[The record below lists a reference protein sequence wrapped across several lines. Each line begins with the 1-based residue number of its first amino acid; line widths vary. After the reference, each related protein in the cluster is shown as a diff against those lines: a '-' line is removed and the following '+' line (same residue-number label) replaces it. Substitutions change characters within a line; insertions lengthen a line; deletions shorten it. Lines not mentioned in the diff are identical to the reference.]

1 MNRKLIIRMLGALLL
16 IEAAAMLPAFFI
28 AVIYRDGDAS
38 AIFFS
43 ILINIAV
50 GCSLCFLPGK
60 IGESHL
66 RMKEG
71 FIITALGWIFL
82 GLFGAIPF
90 MISGIIPRFEEAFF
104 ETVSGLTTTGAS
116 IVTPEMFDHFPR
128 GLMFWRATTH
138 WIGGMGVLVLTLAL
152 LPKLTGRTAHLV
164 RAESP
169 GPSLSKLVP
178 KTGATA
184 KILYKIYIL
193 LSFIEFV
200 VLMLCGMTPYEAA
213 VHTMATAGTG
223 GFSCY
228 GESIAHFNSVSIEI
242 AITVFMFMF
251 GVNFALYYKFLIG
264 ERFKAF
270 FRDEEFRWYFIFA
283 ICFMLLVSL
292 INLQHY
298 DGDFLTS
305 LRYGS
310 FQISSIMSTTG
321 FVTYDFNHWPAAS
334 HIIIVIAM
342 LIGSCAGST
351 AGGIKVIRI
360 ILLTKLSRRNIR
372 ATGQPKKMDVIRL
385 DGKAVDEHMLSQIA
399 QFAFMYIVLIL
410 LGGFIMSVGS
420 NYDLTT
426 NLSASLTCVSNVGPG
441 LGSVGPVYNYAGFTI
456 HAKLIAAFLM
466 LFGRLELLPLF
477 ILFTRSAWHKY

>member
-16 IEAAAMLPAFFI
+16 IEAAAMVPSVII
-28 AVIYRDGDAS
+28 ALIYGDGDAS
-38 AIFFS
+38 AITYS
-43 ILINIAV
+43 ILINCLV
-50 GCSLCFLPGK
+50 GSLMVLLTSKCQN
-60 IGESHL
+60 SHL
-66 RMKEG
+66 RLKEG
-71 FIITALGWIFL
+71 FIVTALGWIFL
-82 GLFGAIPF
+82 GVFGSVPF
-90 MISGIIPRFEEAFF
+90 MLSNALPRFEEAFF

-116 IVTPEMFDHFPR
+116 VVTQFDGFPR
-128 GLMFWRATTH
+128 GVMFWRATTH

-164 RAESP
+164 KAESP

-178 KTGATA
+178 KTGTTA

-193 LSFIEFV
+193 LSLIEFV
-200 VLMLCGMTPYEAA
+200 TLLICGLSPYDAA

-223 GFSCY
+223 GFSNY
-228 GESIAHFNSVSIEI
+228 GKSIAHFNSVPVEV

-270 FRDEEFRWYFIFA
+270 FRDEEFRWYFIIVIGF
-283 ICFMLLVSL
+283 IVIVSV
-292 INLQHY
+292 INLPFYH
-298 DGDFLTS
+298 GNFLES

-321 FVTYDFNHWPAAS
+321 FVTADFNRWPAAS
-334 HIIIVIAM
+334 HVLIIFAM

-351 AGGIKVIRI
+351 AGGMKVVRI
-360 ILLTKLSRRNIR
+360 IVLSKLSRRNIR

-385 DGKAVDEHMLSQIA
+385 DGKAVEEHMLSQIA
-399 QFAFMYIVLIL
+399 QFAFMYIVLVL
-410 LGGFIMSVGS
+410 AGGFIVSLGS
-420 NYDLTT
+420 SYNLTT

-441 LGSVGPVYNYAGFTI
+441 LGSVGPVENFAGYGI
-456 HAKLIAAFLM
+456 HAKITLAFLM
-466 LFGRLELLPLF
+466 LFGRLELLPMF

>member
-1 MNRKLIIRMLGALLL
+1 MNRKLIVKMLGALLL
-16 IEAAAMLPAFFI
+16 IEAAAMVPSLIIAF
-28 AVIYRDGDAS
+28 IYGDGDAP
-38 AIFFS
+38 AILYS
-43 ILINIAV
+43 ILINMLIGSV
-50 GCSLCFLPGK
+50 LGFLPK
-60 IGESHL
+60 TDRDTHL
-66 RMKEG
+66 RLKEG

-82 GLFGAIPF
+82 GLFGSVPF
-90 MISGIIPRFEEAFF
+90 MFSGILPRFEEAFF

-116 IVTPEMFDHFPR
+116 VFTQDCFDRATH
-128 GLMFWRATTH
+128 GIMFWRATTH

-164 RAESP
+164 KAESP

-193 LSFIEFV
+193 LSMLEFI
-200 VLMLCGMTPYEAA
+200 VLLLCGLSPFDAA

-223 GFSCY
+223 GFSNY
-228 GESIAHFNSVSIEI
+228 GKSIAQFNSVPVEI

-264 ERFKAF
+264 ERFRAF

-283 ICFMLLVSL
+283 IGFILTVSL
-292 INLQHY
+292 ANLPHY
-298 DGDFLTS
+298 NGDFLTS

-321 FVTYDFNHWPAAS
+321 FVTYDFNKWPAAS
-334 HIIIVIAM
+334 QIIIVFAM

-360 ILLTKLSRRNIR
+360 IILSKLSRRNIR

-399 QFAFMYIVLIL
+399 QFAFMYIALVLV
-410 LGGFIMSVGS
+410 GGFIMSLGS
-420 NYDLTT
+420 SYDLVS

-441 LGSVGPVYNYAGFTI
+441 LGAVGPVENYAGYSI
-456 HAKLIAAFLM
+456 HAKLAASFLM